1 MMQTTKL
8 IYKHMYN
15 RDFKF
20 LHPIELST
28 KVENQV
34 EVYVKGI

>member
-8 IYKHMYN
+8 IYKHAYHKDMHP
-15 RDFKF
+15 D
-20 LHPIELST
+20 PIELST